1 MSDPVVVEELTK
13 TYPGGVQAVR
23 GISFSVRPGE
33 VFGLLGAVGAEQD
46 RKSVV

>member
-1 MSDPVVVEELTK
+1 MPDPVVVEELTK

-33 VFGLLGAVGAEQD
+33 ASGCWAPTAPARRRRSEC
-46 RKSVV
+46 